1 MQPRIENEP
10 LRFSRRR
17 FLAYLGASGATGV
30 VAGSAAVLGISS
42 RTPDSPAAV
51 TTTPP
56 KESPDRLLN
65 QILAE
70 TPFTNQRDAL
80 EHQYIAEV
88 LREPTLAGIDRG
100 FWVISKPS
108 LRARLLDERW
118 KLRNEKRDGLTPLPA
133 DKLTWIKAQ
142 NIHPEILGICLD
154 AYPKALIIIGEL
166 MRKGKIRKDQIPAE
180 DSMINPGG
188 MAELIDY
195 ETGDLHHFSRYAF
208 TNIGEGLAIEQINT
222 GPKAFPKGISDLR
235 TMSQQLTK
243 DTGFNFEPDKIVG
256 SVWPE
261 KAIIL
266 EKFKHLSPEEIKE
279 KLDELRSSGAAVG
292 PQIIPENVV
301 LLHDMT
307 EANTDKKIKLN
318 VFDPTD
324 AVIMAWIFLALKGYW
339 RNHEEDIKDALW
351 RWNQKPEQV
360 ETVYGTAVK
369 YYKKFIENG
378 KYPH

>member
-1 MQPRIENEP
+1 MPT
-10 LRFSRRR
+10 RRE
-17 FLAYLGASGATGV
+17 FLIRL
-30 VAGSAAVLGISS
+30 SAVGAVLAGVDRSFPVS
-42 RTPDSPAAV
+42 VSN
-51 TTTPP
+51 P
-56 KESPDRLLN
+56 KSKMETVPQVQTEIIDPERLLN
-65 QILAE
+65 PILAE
-70 TPFTNQRDAL
+70 VPFTNKREAL

-88 LREPTLAGIDRG
+88 LKNPTLDVIDKG
-100 FWVISKPS
+100 FWVITDPS
-108 LRARLLDERW
+108 LRARLLGERW

-133 DKLTWIKAQ
+133 DKLTWIKTQ

-154 AYPKALIIIGEL
+154 AYPKALTIIDEL

-222 GPKAFPKGISDLR
+222 GPKAFPKGVSDLR
-235 TMSQQLTK
+235 VLSQQLSK
-243 DTGFNFEPDKIVG
+243 DTGFKFEPDKIVG

-266 EKFKHLSPEEIKE
+266 EEFKDLSPDEVKK
-279 KLDELRSSGAAVG
+279 KLDELRSSGGAVG
-292 PQIIPENVV
+292 PQILPENVV
-301 LLHDMT
+301 LIHDLT
-307 EANTDKKIKLN
+307 EIHTDKKIKLN

-339 RNHEEDIKDALW
+339 RNHEQDIRDALW

-360 ETVYGTAVK
+360 ETIYGTAIN
-369 YYKKFIENG
+369 YYNTFIGTG
-378 KYPH
+378 KYSF